1 LQAAP
6 ASRNRECPHNYPS
19 PSRPTSRERTPREAD
34 AVAACFTADAVVRDE
49 KRERRGIAAILEWK
63 EETEIKYQPVVDVI
77 DLTEAAGKTIVTCK
91 VSGRFP
97 GSPVE
102 LKYAFTLSGEKIARL
117 EIS

>member
-1 LQAAP
+1 MSTQLPKPIAAYI
-6 ASRNRECPHNYPS
+6 AGANARD
-19 PSRPTSRERTPREAD
+19 AV

>member
-1 LQAAP
+1 MSIQLPP
-6 ASRNRECPHNYPS
+6 AVDRYVRIENSGDLDGLSE
-19 PSRPTSRERTPREAD
+19 
-34 AVAACFTADAVVRDE
+34 CFTADAVVRDE

-77 DLTEAAGKTIVTCK
+77 DVTEAAERTIVTCK